1 MGDLRID
8 DPAINTTGG
17 MGRMLPNIPLTFA
30 QFERELSFERIRDK
44 FAASKLLHKTYP
56 SLCSG

>member
-1 MGDLRID
+1 
-8 DPAINTTGG
+8 

-44 FAASKLLHKTYP
+44 FAASKLLRKTYP